1 MAWELTDSFLTKEE
15 AEKDCCLVA
24 LVSEYILEVSPRM
37 PMLSQGETSG
47 VLRASR
53 ETLPPLSYS
62 SVSLNELSMDDF
74 LYDDCDVEDRPVDV
88 LELPLRKD
96 E

>member
-47 VLRASR
+47 VLKQGYEEVAVW
-53 ETLPPLSYS
+53 L
-62 SVSLNELSMDDF
+62 
-74 LYDDCDVEDRPVDV
+74 V
-88 LELPLRKD
+88 LT
-96 E
+96 

>member
-1 MAWELTDSFLTKEE
+1 MVGTH
-15 AEKDCCLVA
+15 
-24 LVSEYILEVSPRM
+24 
-37 PMLSQGETSG
+37 
-47 VLRASR
+47 LRASR

-88 LELPLRKD
+88 LELPLRND